1 MEYFKPKN
9 YTRAKQSINPKSI
22 NKNVHINK
30 AKVGENGSLHLNK
43 KAGIIILL
51 LPLEKRK
58 SKRKSKRK
66 RLFKDNILWP

>member
-22 NKNVHINK
+22 NKNVHINR

-43 KAGIIILL
+43 KAGI
-51 LPLEKRK
+51 LE
-58 SKRKSKRK
+58 KRKSKRK
-66 RLFKDNILWP
+66 RLFKDNVLWP